1 MLIIADASSGANSF
15 RSLSGS
21 ISGPIALPTIILVK
35 ELWISANKETWGT
48 CWETGLGTWRGLDPA
63 VRLSD
68 HSLY

>member
-35 ELWISANKETWGT
+35 ESWTSPLLTRRPGGLARKLAW
-48 CWETGLGTWRGLDPA
+48 GLGE
-63 VRLSD
+63 V
-68 HSLY
+68 

>member
-35 ELWISANKETWGT
+35 ESYTSPLPTSRPG
-48 CWETGLGTWRGLDPA
+48 GLEE
-63 VRLSD
+63 V
-68 HSLY
+68 